1 MQTSGPTKPVLARTF
16 RERLED
22 FLAPLVARLDAQLD
36 RRLVRTFA
44 ATIEV
49 LLQNRYRS
57 TGLLLSE
64 LGASLVSPE
73 HAPAGTKRLS
83 NLLRSKRWSADLL
96 STYLWEQASRRFQEL
111 ICRNGN
117 PLVIWD
123 ESV

>member
-1 MQTSGPTKPVLARTF
+1 MQTSAPSTRALAHTY
-16 RERLED
+16 REQLKQ
-22 FLAPLVARLDAQLD
+22 FLDPLLVRLDEQLD
-36 RRLVRTFA
+36 SRLVRTLG

-64 LGASLVSPE
+64 LGAFITSPE

-96 STYLWEQASRRFQEL
+96 SDYLWQHAQQTL
-111 ICRNGN
+111 C
-117 PLVIWD
+117 D
-123 ESV
+123 